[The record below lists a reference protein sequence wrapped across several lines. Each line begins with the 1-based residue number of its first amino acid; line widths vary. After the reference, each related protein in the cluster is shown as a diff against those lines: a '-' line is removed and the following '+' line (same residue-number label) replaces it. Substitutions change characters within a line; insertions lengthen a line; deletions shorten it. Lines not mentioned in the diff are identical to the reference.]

1 MFPISRG
8 FWEAGHPIATSEV
21 RVRHYPGL
29 TKQMPMPKR
38 VLLAD
43 DSRVVRKA
51 VSRLFA
57 EAGFTICGEAEDG
70 KQAIEEAKQLRPDL
84 IVLDF
89 SMPIMDGIQ
98 AAKVLKQI
106 LPGLPII
113 LFTGHASAALEEEA
127 VVAGIASVVSKDQD
141 ISHLVTEA
149 HTLVR
154 VRCKL
159 RRIFQIAYTEPLLVE
174 RAKLLRRRGYE
185 VGSAL
190 GNESAQ
196 MELKA
201 STKAYDLFIVGHA
214 APPDVRA
221 KMVQWLKEHYP
232 AVKILALHPAHYPR
246 LSVADFNNY
255 PEELLV
261 AVAAATA

>member
-1 MFPISRG
+1 
-8 FWEAGHPIATSEV
+8 
-21 RVRHYPGL
+21 
-29 TKQMPMPKR
+29 MPMPRR
-38 VLLAD
+38 VLIVD
-43 DSRVVRKA
+43 DSLVVRKA

-57 EAGFTICGEAEDG
+57 CAGFTICGEAEDG

-84 IVLDF
+84 VVLDF

-106 LPGLPII
+106 LPDVPII
-113 LFTGHASAALEEEA
+113 LFTGHASAALEKEA

-141 ISHLVTEA
+141 ISHLVTA
-149 HTLVR
+149 AYALVGVHR
-154 VRCKL
+154 KL
-159 RRIFQIAYTEPLLVE
+159 RHIFQIAYTQPLLVE
-174 RAKLLRRRGYE
+174 RAELLRKRGYE
-185 VGSAL
+185 VSSAL

-201 STKAYDLFIVGHA
+201 CTETCDLFIVGHA
-214 APPDVRA
+214 APPEVRA

-232 AVKILALHPAHYPR
+232 TVKILALHPPHYPP
-246 LSVADFNNY
+246 LPGADFNNC